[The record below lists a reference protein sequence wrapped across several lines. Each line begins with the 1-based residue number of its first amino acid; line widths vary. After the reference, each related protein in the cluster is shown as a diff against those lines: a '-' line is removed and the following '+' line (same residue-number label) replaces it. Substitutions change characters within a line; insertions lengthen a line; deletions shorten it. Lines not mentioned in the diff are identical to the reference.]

1 MQKKKY
7 IFWQQDDLWLGY
19 WEEYPDYWT
28 QGTTIEELVENLR
41 DIHND
46 LASGSIPHVR
56 QVAEIEV

>member
-7 IFWQQDDLWLGY
+7 IFWQQDDIWLGY

-28 QGTTIEELVENLR
+28 QGTTSEELVENLR
-41 DIHND
+41 DIHKD
-46 LASGSIPHVR
+46 LTNGSIPHVR